1 MCGNGI
7 RSLMM
12 FARQLGVVTDHC
24 ICETKERRL
33 ELWHKGGRVTVDMGE
48 VISYSW
54 SAQAEVAGKTYEG
67 AWLNTGVPHVRFG
80 RRGRLYS
87 PRQLAL
93 FVPSVADAPVAELGR
108 TLRYHPNFKPSNGVN
123 VNFIERL
130 SASEIRVRTYE
141 RGVEVR
147 GWLPSVA

>member
-24 ICETKERRL
+24 ICGTKERRL

-80 RRGRLYS
+80 AAAASTHPGSWRCLCLAWPTLPS
-87 PRQLAL
+87 PS
-93 FVPSVADAPVAELGR
+93 SVARCATTQTSSRATV
-108 TLRYHPNFKPSNGVN
+108 SM
-123 VNFIERL
+123 
-130 SASEIRVRTYE
+130 
-141 RGVEVR
+141 
-147 GWLPSVA
+147 